1 MYNKACVVLNLLE
14 SIDFSDVNE
23 ECSNKKFENKG
34 RTWIMSEADSPTTDD
49 GERGHLLRGLV
60 L

>member
-23 ECSNKKFENKG
+23 EDTNNKFENKV
-34 RTWIMSEADSPTTDD
+34 RTWKMSEADSPTTED
-49 GERGHLLRGLV
+49 GERGH
-60 L
+60 